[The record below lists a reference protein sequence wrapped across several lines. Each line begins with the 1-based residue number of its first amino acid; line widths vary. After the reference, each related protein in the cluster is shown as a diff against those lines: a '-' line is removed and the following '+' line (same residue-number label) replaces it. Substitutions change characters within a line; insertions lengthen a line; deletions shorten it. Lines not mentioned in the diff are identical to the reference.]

1 MTYEVEI
8 AAQAEQDLRDIFEYI
23 AFELQSP
30 QSAAA
35 QLSRLEENILALN
48 QMPDRFR
55 RYDREPWHGRGWRI
69 LPVDHYCVFYI
80 PDHDCKVVYITRV
93 LYGGRDIENV
103 LAECE
108 GS

>member
-8 AAQAEQDLRDIFEYI
+8 AVQAERDLRGIYEYI
-23 AFELQSP
+23 ANELQSP
-30 QSAAA
+30 QAAAA
-35 QLSRLEENILALN
+35 QFSRLEENICALD
-48 QMPDRFR
+48 QMPDRYR

-69 LPVDHYCVFYI
+69 LPVDHYCVFYMH
-80 PDHDCKVVYITRV
+80 DHDRKVVYITRV